1 MGITLGWVALVLAG
15 ATGAQPAEKNAAQIS
30 YTVKMVEVEGIG
42 WRASVISQLKPVTR
56 QGSATVWTLPAD
68 ACKTLMGEIGK
79 NPAGVVEQA
88 SRVEAFSGMPAAIQV
103 RQNRKFVTQVSWNGE
118 DATAHGTPEDLR
130 VGWHTTLVG
139 RKLDQ
144 GILVKMVFED
154 TEIRAV
160 HEMPIEALSRW
171 KSVDPATSGVMHS
184 QTKAGAVAS
193 ISFEGSPFETAEC
206 PIAVK
211 DDAAAGKASCEL
223 DAKTNAAKK
232 QEVKDLMEKAVTAYK
247 AAKYVECEA
256 LAKQALI
263 IDPSEIAATILVYKA
278 KMEKRFRAD
287 QDKHETVESRTEVDP
302 SVIADPEVQIRSI
315 EGLTFKHLAAE
326 RARRNGSLLELPEI
340 ANQEVLGEWLIPN
353 GECLLVSFGPHTE
366 ADKDGKAVVRERL
379 AIIEADAKPVVVTT
393 QRAMMGS
400 SIIVNPAPSTAILPP
415 GAPPAVYLPHSPIFT
430 PVPGFP
436 PAGAPAAPPAVF
448 VPTPEISLPSGR
460 YMHDDLE
467 YFPSGPDFPWANTQ
481 AATQRARMRAIGNQ
495 PPPQSTGL
503 PAPAAPAAPN
513 AKLPMPAAP
522 SRSFPEG
529 IHVDGSKAK
538 LPPLPDDEM
547 DNDDPAESESA
558 EPRPSPQTKKPR
570 KTKPAADESTTKASF
585 VKPKSSTFFLP
596 SVFLPGASV
605 GFQFLL
611 PISPLSIKLPF
622 NQRLEIE
629 IFGRVVPDTRAAET
643 AK

>member
-30 YTVKMVEVEGIG
+30 YTVKMVEAEGIG
-42 WRASVISQLKPVTR
+42 WRASVMSQLKPVTR
-56 QGSATVWTLPAD
+56 QGSATVWTVPAE
-68 ACKTLMGEIGK
+68 ACKTLIREVGK

-88 SRVEAFSGMPAAIQV
+88 PRVTAFSGMPAAIQV
-103 RQNRKFVTQVSWNGE
+103 RTNRKFVTQVSWTGE

-160 HEMPIEALSRW
+160 HQMPIDSLSHG
-171 KSVDPATSGVMHS
+171 KSVDSPTSGVMHS
-184 QTKAGAVAS
+184 QTKAGAVS
-193 ISFEGSPFETAEC
+193 SLSFEGSPFETPEC
-206 PIAVK
+206 PTK
-211 DDAAAGKASCEL
+211 DGAAAGKASCEL
-223 DAKTNAAKK
+223 DANAIAARK
-232 QEVKDLMEKAVTAYK
+232 QKVKDLMDKAITAY
-247 AAKYVECEA
+247 AAANYVECEA
-256 LAKQALI
+256 LARHALSV
-263 IDPSEIAATILVYKA
+263 DPNETAATILVDKA
-278 KMEKRFRAD
+278 RAEKRFRAD
-287 QDKHETVESRTEVDP
+287 QKENGIVTSYQEIDVSSIANPEAQRTMLGAGSR
-302 SVIADPEVQIRSI
+302 SWKQ
-315 EGLTFKHLAAE
+315 LTAE
-326 RARRNGSLLELPEI
+326 RARLNHSLLELPEI

-366 ADKDGKAVVRERL
+366 ADKNGKAVVRERL
-379 AIIEADAKPVVVTT
+379 AIIEADAKPIVVTT

-400 SIIVNPAPSTAILPP
+400 TIIVNPATPTAILPP

-436 PAGAPAAPPAVF
+436 PTGAPTAPPAVF
-448 VPTPEISLPSGR
+448 VPTPEIPLPPAQ
-460 YMHDDLE
+460 YMHDDVP
-467 YFPSGPDFPWANTQ
+467 YFPPGPDSPWANAQ

-503 PAPAAPAAPN
+503 PAPAAPGGPN

-547 DNDDPAESESA
+547 DDDAAESESA

-570 KTKPAADESTTKASF
+570 KPKPAADESTTKASF

-596 SVFLPGASV
+596 SMFLPSASV

-611 PISPLSIKLPF
+611 PITPLSIKLPF

-629 IFGRVVPDTRAAET
+629 IFGRVVPDARAAET